1 MPTSK
6 LPQFSAAV
14 ENQMPLY
21 FYKAVNRDGET
32 EESEREATDEA
43 TLLLALQREGLLPIK
58 ITPASSKPLAWLRL
72 GARKSGVSR
81 KDVALFTHELLT
93 LLQSGLPLD
102 RALVV
107 LLELT
112 ESQPAVNAMIGKVLE
127 AVKGGAQFSDALE
140 QQTGVFSRF
149 YLNLIRAGEAGGAL
163 EQVLERLADYLDRSQ
178 ELRETVSTAMIY
190 PAILVVMS
198 GASLLLL
205 LTFVVPQFTEMFES
219 AGKELPLPTQIV
231 VGVAQG
237 LRDFWW
243 ALPLLFIAITSYFRF
258 QMADRDRRYVWDRR
272 LIHMPLV
279 GDLIRKIA
287 VANFSRTLATLLGNG
302 VTLLTALTIVKDTVT
317 NLVVAEKVDLAVESL
332 KQGGGLSGPL
342 IESGLFPTLAI
353 QMIKLGEESGHLD
366 QMLDRVATT
375 YDKEVKT
382 AVTRMLALLGPAL
395 IVGLGILIAGIIISI
410 LMAILSV
417 NDLAF

>member
-1 MPTSK
+1 M
-6 LPQFSAAV
+6 
-14 ENQMPLY
+14 
-21 FYKAVNRDGET
+21 
-32 EESEREATDEA
+32 
-43 TLLLALQREGLLPIK
+43 
-58 ITPASSKPLAWLRL
+58 
-72 GARKSGVSR
+72 
-81 KDVALFTHELLT
+81 LT
-93 LLQSGLPLD
+93 
-102 RALVV
+102 
-107 LLELT
+107 
-112 ESQPAVNAMIGKVLE
+112 KVLE
-127 AVKGGAQFSDALE
+127 AVKGGAQLSDALE
-140 QQTGVFSRF
+140 RQTGVFSRF

-163 EQVLERLADYLDRSQ
+163 EQVLERLSAYLESSR
-178 ELRETVSTAMIY
+178 ELREIVTTAMIY
-190 PAILVVMS
+190 PAILVTMA

-237 LRDFWW
+237 LKDYWW
-243 ALPLLFIAITSYFRF
+243 ALPLLFIGVSSYFRYQF
-258 QMADRDRRYVWDRR
+258 ADRDRRYVWDRR
-272 LIHMPLV
+272 LLGLPLF
-279 GDLIRKIA
+279 GDLIKKIT

-302 VTLLTALTIVKDTVT
+302 VTLLTALTIVKDTVN
-317 NLVVAEKVDLAVESL
+317 NLVVAEKIGLAVENL
-332 KQGGGLSGPL
+332 KEGGGLSAPL

-382 AVTRMLALLGPAL
+382 AIQRLLALLEPVL
-395 IVGLGILIAGIIISI
+395 IVGLGIMIAGIIISI